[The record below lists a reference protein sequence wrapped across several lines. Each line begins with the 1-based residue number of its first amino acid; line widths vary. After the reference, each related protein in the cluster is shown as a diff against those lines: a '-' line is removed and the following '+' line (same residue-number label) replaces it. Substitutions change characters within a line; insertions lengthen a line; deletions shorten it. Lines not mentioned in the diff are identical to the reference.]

1 MMSNNWG
8 AVHMAPL
15 ASTVVFISAMAFII
29 ELIIIYLV
37 TSMIVE
43 ENKSTISL
51 MKIFGYRKKEV
62 SSLILNSSTIVVM
75 AGFLIGIPLSFAL
88 MGGFMKTLE
97 NSLIF
102 SISVMIDPLY
112 VIVGFVAVMLYYELS
127 KLLCRRKVNAISMSE
142 ALKAGT
148 E

>member
-1 MMSNNWG
+1 MSNNWG

>member
-1 MMSNNWG
+1 
-8 AVHMAPL
+8 MAPL